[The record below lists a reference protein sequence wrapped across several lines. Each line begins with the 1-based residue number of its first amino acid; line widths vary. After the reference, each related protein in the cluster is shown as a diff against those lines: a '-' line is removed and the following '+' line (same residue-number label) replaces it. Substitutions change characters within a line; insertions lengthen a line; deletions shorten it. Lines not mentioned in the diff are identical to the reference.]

1 MPFTIHPVA
10 PVFTAVAPLDGPSGV
25 PGEDAQVFVV
35 NAQPEN
41 GSWLADVAF
50 DTQRRLEWIR
60 RILETE
66 QAYSVVE
73 RARIATGMALL
84 GSFEV
89 GRDKAKALKHTT
101 ATLHGARTKHD
112 PRTGHLIGEA
122 QAVVNTSV
130 MDLLAYM
137 MQMDSRHVMSTCDR
151 AVFNRCEVLEIV
163 NCHHIVL
170 FTETRPGKPVQTR
183 TFLSS
188 VLCTKLWDE
197 QKKAHTSSSYS
208 KISLEDLACGRGEPD
223 SGRGRAQLSPYSA
236 RTDENST

>member
-112 PRTGHLIGEA
+112 PRTGHLIGRGA
-122 QAVVNTSV
+122 
-130 MDLLAYM
+130 
-137 MQMDSRHVMSTCDR
+137 
-151 AVFNRCEVLEIV
+151 
-163 NCHHIVL
+163 
-170 FTETRPGKPVQTR
+170 
-183 TFLSS
+183 
-188 VLCTKLWDE
+188 
-197 QKKAHTSSSYS
+197 
-208 KISLEDLACGRGEPD
+208 GRGEHLCDGLVGLHDADGQP
-223 SGRGRAQLSPYSA
+223 A
-236 RTDENST
+236 RHVHVRPGSF